1 VTATTTNT
9 ALRTTSTPRYSIL
22 RLFLIGV
29 ALWVASVAV
38 TYWTKNVHLV
48 PTVILLGSFLVPTLF
63 VVWAFRR
70 EHEVVTLEDVLT
82 GFVVGGVLGVLG
94 ATVLEARFLQPTSL
108 FVYLGVGFTEEF
120 CKVAALWIIARRLS
134 RFTPRDGA
142 VLGAA
147 VGFGFAALESAG
159 YAFNAMFTPLGLSL
173 RALVETEVLRG
184 VLSPFG
190 HGLWT
195 GILGMVLFRV
205 AARSGHLRVT
215 PELVGWYV
223 VVSVLHGFWDMSNGL
238 AALITSVIT
247 RDLFQQQLLNDGRLS
262 DPSAAEVHVYT
273 VTSWGLLI
281 VDAVIGVLVL
291 RMLHRR
297 TARSEARG
305 PAPEKAT

>member
-1 VTATTTNT
+1 
-9 ALRTTSTPRYSIL
+9 
-22 RLFLIGV
+22 
-29 ALWVASVAV
+29 
-38 TYWTKNVHLV
+38 
-48 PTVILLGSFLVPTLF
+48 
-63 VVWAFRR
+63 
-70 EHEVVTLEDVLT
+70 
-82 GFVVGGVLGVLG
+82 
-94 ATVLEARFLQPTSL
+94 
-108 FVYLGVGFTEEF
+108 
-120 CKVAALWIIARRLS
+120 
-134 RFTPRDGA
+134 
-142 VLGAA
+142 
-147 VGFGFAALESAG
+147 
-159 YAFNAMFTPLGLSL
+159 
-173 RALVETEVLRG
+173 
-184 VLSPFG
+184 
-190 HGLWT
+190 
-195 GILGMVLFRV
+195 MVLFRV